1 MVDAAIIAFL
11 RELLQRSPDLAS
23 KNYTYFQI
31 RTRLISGKWRQTR
44 WVQRWYANCLIV
56 LCAKSRTKGWLG
68 VNRHKVV
75 VIAAAACLL
84 AACGG
89 DSSSSPG
96 GSDGS
101 AAPLTAATLGEQ
113 SVLPA
118 AEYLSQAPYAGAD
131 PENGQRLAQM
141 CKACHTIGK
150 GGVNM
155 VGPNLYG
162 FFGKPAASA
171 ERYSYSV
178 ALQEADFV
186 WTPRALDA
194 WLAQPARFLPGNRMS
209 FPGVSQAND
218 RADVIAY
225 LLEATSEQDGG

>member
-1 MVDAAIIAFL
+1 M
-11 RELLQRSPDLAS
+11 
-23 KNYTYFQI
+23 
-31 RTRLISGKWRQTR
+31 
-44 WVQRWYANCLIV
+44 QRWYANCLIV
-56 LCAKSRTKGWLG
+56 FCYKSKTKGWLA
-68 VNRHKVV
+68 VNRHTVSVIVV
-75 VIAAAACLL
+75 SAYLL

-89 DSSSSPG
+89 DSTSST
-96 GSDGS
+96 GSGDGS

-113 SVLPA
+113 AVLSA
-118 AEYLSQAPYAGAD
+118 AEYLAQAPYAGAD
-131 PENGQRLAQM
+131 RENGQRLAQM

-155 VGPNLYG
+155 VGPNL
-162 FFGKPAASA
+162 FDVFGKPAASV
-171 ERYSYSV
+171 ERYSYSQ

-209 FPGVSQAND
+209 FPGVSHASD

-225 LLEATSEQDGG
+225 LLEATSEGNGG